1 MHSPFC
7 RRSALQSSLSVSGEL
22 MIWEELWL
30 KWAAP
35 EIPLALSNKIV
46 AFYDLVHCFA
56 I

>member
-1 MHSPFC
+1 
-7 RRSALQSSLSVSGEL
+7 
-22 MIWEELWL
+22 MIWEKLWL

-56 I
+56 IWIKLMCQHFSRAQG